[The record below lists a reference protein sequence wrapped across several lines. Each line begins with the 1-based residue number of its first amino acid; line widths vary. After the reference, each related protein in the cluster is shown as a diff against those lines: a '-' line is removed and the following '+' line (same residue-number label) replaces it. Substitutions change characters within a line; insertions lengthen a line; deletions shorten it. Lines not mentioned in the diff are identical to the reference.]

1 LNLSERHLVSW
12 WGFSMSDRTASGQ
25 ERRRHPRVE
34 VDGGTELLVNG
45 RAWSAR
51 LRDASR
57 VGARVEINSDDF
69 KVGPDEEV
77 VLKGPSPQ
85 SHLEIVCK
93 VRHFRVTKNDE
104 TGQSSLSIGL
114 ESVSLDDSR
123 DDLLGILL
131 ASGTARVVLGEGQG
145 NAALPAELE
154 NKVVALLR
162 EGVRSSATSRILG
175 PGKPV
180 PTVAEFDI
188 KANSFSEEE
197 WAVAITIHSRPM
209 TIIFKTYYH
218 ADAAKEF
225 LRVKKAKPDAEFED
239 RLIHD
244 FMREFCN
251 LTAGAIKI
259 WVAEHSGE
267 HFTGKDLLVN
277 LPFATPASY
286 ETGHHPGKSHNLTH
300 IYDSWDFTV
309 EGGARIMCSSEIEI
323 RNWKDVSEIATVE
336 KKEETGEAAADED
349 DIEFL

>member
-1 LNLSERHLVSW
+1 
-12 WGFSMSDRTASGQ
+12 MSDRNMEGM

-34 VDGGTELLVNG
+34 VDGGTQLLVNG
-45 RAWSAR
+45 RTWSAR

-57 VGARVEINSDDF
+57 VGARVEIPSDENF
-69 KVGPDEEV
+69 QVGANEEV
-77 VLKGPSPQ
+77 ILKGSSTQ

-93 VRHFRVTKNDE
+93 VRHFRVTKSDE
-104 TGQSSLSIGL
+104 TGESSLSIGL

-131 ASGTARVVLGEGQG
+131 ASGTARVVLGDGQAS
-145 NAALPAELE
+145 AALPAELE
-154 NKVVALLR
+154 KKVVDMLR
-162 EGVRSSATSRILG
+162 EGVRGSATNRIIG

-180 PTVAEFDI
+180 PTIEDFDI
-188 KANSFSEEE
+188 KGTTFSEED

-209 TIIFKTYYH
+209 TIIFKTYYSTE
-218 ADAAKEF
+218 AAKQF
-225 LRVKKAKPDAEFED
+225 LRVKKAKMDFED
-239 RLIHD
+239 RLVHD

-259 WVAEHSGE
+259 WVADHSGD

-286 ETGHHPGKSHNLTH
+286 ETGHHPGRSHTLTH
-300 IYDSWDFTV
+300 IYDAWKLLT
-309 EGGARIMCSSEIEI
+309 EGGATIMCSSEIEI
-323 RNWKDVSEIATVE
+323 RNWKDVSEIAVHE
-336 KKEETGEAAADED
+336 EEEKEEKAAGGDEE